1 MKAAIDKTAM
11 VVQHIVRHLSLPR
24 RATQWGKDHV
34 STKPLVVGLSGPQG
48 SGKTTMTRNLVK
60 TLSGAPHNLRVF
72 AFSMDDVYLPFED
85 QTRLSE
91 QHPTNELLASRGLPG
106 THDIELGT
114 RTFQLLCEANRLY
127 KEKQQRVKVA
137 VPSYDKSLHAGRGDQ
152 APRSQWQLI
161 QGPFDVVLFEGW
173 SLGFKAVDHE
183 RLVQLYK
190 RSQEI
195 RQQYSNTSGSTLQGD
210 HGGYAAQHSLESLE
224 FINEKLKEYEKEWYE
239 YLDVFV
245 HLSAP
250 KLPTVF
256 QWRQQ
261 QETELWKQRGSGMT
275 ESQVLAFVERFMVA
289 YELYLERL
297 KTENVFKTSDNSSI
311 PECVDTSTRHL
322 RVDLD
327 EDRNAVG
334 TVYVR

>member
-1 MKAAIDKTAM
+1 MRTAVDKTAM
-11 VVQHIVRHLSLPR
+11 VVQHIVRHLGQPR

-34 STKPLVVGLSGPQG
+34 STKPLIVGLSGPQG

-72 AFSMDDVYLPFED
+72 AFSMDDVYLPYED
-85 QTRLSE
+85 QIRLSQ
-91 QHPTNELLASRGLPG
+91 QHPANDLLASRGLPG

-114 RTFQLLCEANRLY
+114 RTFQLLCEANRLS
-127 KEKQQRVKVA
+127 KEKQQSVKVA
-137 VPSYDKSLHAGRGDQ
+137 VPSYDKSLHAGKGDQ
-152 APRSQWQLI
+152 VPRAQWQLI

-173 SLGFKAVDHE
+173 SLGFKAVDQG
-183 RLVQLYK
+183 RLEQLYK
-190 RSQEI
+190 QSQEL
-195 RQQYSNTSGSTLQGD
+195 RQQYSTVSNSTLQRD
-210 HGGYAAQHSLESLE
+210 QGGYAAQHSLESLE
-224 FINEKLKEYEKEWYE
+224 FVNEQLKEYEKEWYE

-250 KLPTVF
+250 RLSTVF
-256 QWRQQ
+256 KWRQQ

-275 ESQVLAFVERFMVA
+275 DSQVVAFVERFMVA

-297 KTENVFKTSDNSSI
+297 KTENVFNTNHNGTVSGYADI
-311 PECVDTSTRHL
+311 STRHL

-327 EDRNAVG
+327 EDRNAIG
-334 TVYVR
+334 TTYVR